1 MRYSKTES
9 KEKVMKRYNVIEF
22 GAAGDGKSSDT
33 AAIQKALDL
42 GGEIYFPKG
51 RYMCGTL
58 YLQSD
63 TALVLE
69 EGAEIVADLENGVFN
84 APDFTPQNR
93 ASIHEKSNG
102 CHLLAAVGKRNI
114 SITGGIFDGQAMEFY
129 RSKNAKLIS
138 RFDYTVAKTVFEVHE
153 HNGQMI
159 FFCECENISIK
170 NTRFQNSPYWH
181 CLIHGC
187 VNVLVENLTVRG
199 DKSIMNNDGIDIDCC
214 ENAVIRNC
222 DFETADDCIAIRGND
237 APLINKRPCA
247 GVIVSDCRLS
257 CNYATGIRVG
267 VGSGVIRDCR
277 FERLFIRGATGLTLC
292 SGWYTE
298 KFVTI
303 HDILFKDIEME
314 VHRLG
319 RFMHNSN
326 CGPESGTAPLV
337 RNISLENIKVKAVI
351 TSRINGGED
360 GRIENISFKN
370 LTMEMNGPG
379 TVPTYDKEGHRLM
392 ESENCAVEIINA
404 AGVSFENA
412 SFTFNEDG
420 DWQYDL
426 RCIGN
431 GKADVKNCN
440 FTKGIDC

>member
-1 MRYSKTES
+1 M
-9 KEKVMKRYNVIEF
+9 VRYNVMDS
-22 GAAGDGKSSDT
+22 GAVGDGKTSDT
-33 AAIQKALDL
+33 AAIQKTLDL

-84 APDFTPQNR
+84 AADFIPQNR
-93 ASIHEKSNG
+93 KSINEKSNG
-102 CHLLAAVGKRNI
+102 CHLLVAVGKRNI
-114 SITGGIFDGQAMEFY
+114 SITGGTFDGQAMEFY
-129 RSKNAKLIS
+129 RSKDAKLIS
-138 RFDYTVAKTVFEVHE
+138 RFDYTVAKPVFELHE

-187 VNVLVENLTVRG
+187 VNVLVEGLTVRG
-199 DKSIMNNDGIDIDCC
+199 DKCVMNNDGIDIDCC

-237 APLINKRPCA
+237 TPLINKRPCA

-277 FERLFIRGATGLTLC
+277 FERLFIKGSTGITLC

-303 HDILFKDIEME
+303 RDILFKDIEME

-337 RNISLENIKVKAVI
+337 RNITLENINVKAGI

-360 GRIENISFKN
+360 DRIENISFKN

-379 TVPTYDKEGHRLM
+379 TVPTHDARGRRLM
-392 ESENCAVEIINA
+392 ESEDCAIEIINA
-404 AGVSFENA
+404 RNVSFENTR
-412 SFTFNEDG
+412 FTFNEDG
-420 DWQYDL
+420 DWKYDL
-426 RCIGN
+426 RVKGN
-431 GKADVKNCN
+431 EKVNVKNCN
-440 FTKGIDC
+440 FAKGIDR